1 MTHVQHRISTLLLAG
16 ALAVVTIAAIPATAA
31 VAADTPGTGTCTT
44 TITGPLTG
52 ALTAAVG
59 TTCLTNVT
67 LHGAITV
74 NPGAALSVVGS
85 TIYGAITTN
94 GASAFTFCNSSTVG
108 GAISVATSSG
118 FILIGDGGDAT
129 GTPCS
134 GGHID
139 GAVTLNANSGG
150 VELGGNNIG
159 GAVKVT
165 ANVAPTSGVP
175 VEDAATEIEGN
186 SIGGT
191 LTCSGNTP
199 VPTDD
204 GSPNTVSSSRTGE
217 TCASSTF

>member
-1 MTHVQHRISTLLLAG
+1 MTHVQHRISMLLLAG

-59 TTCLTNVT
+59 TTCLNNVV

-74 NPGAALSVVGS
+74 NPGAALSVVDS

-108 GAISVATSSG
+108 GAISVATSTG
-118 FILIGDGGDAT
+118 FILIGDGGE
-129 GTPCS
+129 GTCA

-150 VELGGNNIG
+150 
-159 GAVKVT
+159 AVKVSG
-165 ANVAPTSGVP
+165 NVAPTTGVP

-199 VPTDD
+199 VPTNDLN
-204 GSPNTVSSSRTGE
+204 PNSVSSSRTGE

>member
-1 MTHVQHRISTLLLAG
+1 MTHVQHRISMLLLAG
-16 ALAVVTIAAIPATAA
+16 ALAVTTIAAIPATAA
-31 VAADTPGTGTCTT
+31 VAADTPGTGACTT

-59 TTCLTNVT
+59 TTCLNNVV

-74 NPGAALSVVGS
+74 NPGAALVVTGS

-108 GAISVATSSG
+108 GAISVATSTG
-118 FILIGDGGDAT
+118 FILIGDGGE
-129 GTPCS
+129 GTCA

-139 GAVTLNANSGG
+139 GAVTLNANNGG
-150 VELGGNNIG
+150 VELGGNTIG

-165 ANVAPTSGVP
+165 ANVAPTNGVP

-191 LTCSGNTP
+191 LTCSGNNP
-199 VPTDD
+199 VPTNDMN
-204 GSPNTVSSSRTGE
+204 PNTVSSTRTGE

>member
-1 MTHVQHRISTLLLAG
+1 MHLHHRIPPISRLLLAG
-16 ALAVVTIAAIPATAA
+16 ALAFGAVSAAGPPLATGAA
-31 VAADTPGTGTCTT
+31 MPSGTSGTGTCTT
-44 TITGPLTG
+44 TITGPVTG

-74 NPGAALSVVGS
+74 DPGAALSIVDS
-85 TIYGAITTN
+85 KIYGAITTN

-108 GAISVATSSG
+108 GAISVATSTG

-129 GTPCS
+129 GTPCP

-150 VELGGNNIG
+150 VELGGNTIG
-159 GAVKVT
+159 GAAKVT
-165 ANVAPTSGVP
+165 ANVAPTSGIP
-175 VEDAATEIEGN
+175 GEDAATEIEGN

-191 LTCSGNTP
+191 LTCSNNNP
-199 VPTDD
+199 VPTNAIK
-204 GSPNTVSSSRTGE
+204 PKPVRT
-217 TCASSTF
+217 TRS

>member
-1 MTHVQHRISTLLLAG
+1 MTHLQHPISTLLLTG
-16 ALAVVTIAAIPATAA
+16 ALAVATISAIPASAA
-31 VAADTPGTGTCTT
+31 IASDAPGTGACTT

-74 NPGAALSVVGS
+74 NPGAALSIVDS
-85 TIYGAITTN
+85 KIYGAITTN

-108 GAISVATSSG
+108 GAISVATSTG

-129 GTPCS
+129 GTPCP

-150 VELGGNNIG
+150 VELGGNTVG

-165 ANVAPTSGVP
+165 ENVAPTSGIP

-191 LTCSGNTP
+191 LTCSGNNP
-199 VPTDD
+199 VPTNDMK
-204 GSPNTVSSSRTGE
+204 PNTVSSTRTGE